1 MMTAVLFIGLVASL
15 FLIYIMHVRI
25 RQLTKELATLKERM
39 ELTDGEL
46 NQLVTAIEDFKRL
59 KIT

>member
-1 MMTAVLFIGLVASL
+1 MINIALSTGLVVCLFIL
-15 FLIYIMHVRI
+15 YMMHVRM
-25 RQLTKELATLKERM
+25 RQLTRELKALKDRM

-59 KIT
+59 KIA